1 MVKNLTFDIRYDNE
15 LAHEYYGDGE
25 KLTKK
30 YIYPSCISN
39 MSCTDKTSLE
49 NIYHDKHVQFP
60 KEYDSTQT
68 YPPIHFMSVT
78 AEDDTSAD
86 DLRKVQ
92 VPHGLNVEILDFDE

>member
-1 MVKNLTFDIRYDNE
+1 MVKNLTFDVRYDNE
-15 LAHEYYGDGE
+15 LAHEYYGDGK
-25 KLTKK
+25 KLADQ
-30 YIYPSCISN
+30 
-39 MSCTDKTSLE
+39 MR
-49 NIYHDKHVQFP
+49 NIYKNQHVTFP
-60 KEYDSTQT
+60 DEYDSTQT

>member
-25 KLTKK
+25 KLTK
-30 YIYPSCISN
+30 N
-39 MSCTDKTSLE
+39 LE